1 MSERQL
7 KNLPLAEKLEI
18 IRLLTLEVDQADI
31 LEVMNAWQ
39 EYHLAT
45 PLFESGASEA
55 LLAELQAAA

>member
-1 MSERQL
+1 MSDRQL

-31 LEVMNAWQ
+31 LEVMNARQ
-39 EYHLAT
+39 YYHLAT
-45 PLFESGASEA
+45 PVFESGASEA

>member
-31 LEVMNAWQ
+31 LEVMNARQ

>member
-1 MSERQL
+1 MSDRQL

-18 IRLLTLEVDQADI
+18 IRLLTLEVDQADVI
-31 LEVMNAWQ
+31 EVMNARQ

-45 PLFESGASEA
+45 PAFEPGAAET